1 MSAENKSYSYK
12 RNRKEIMDSLK
23 RIEGQVRGIQK
34 MVDERRYCVDVLT
47 QIAAARMALARVAL
61 IILEDHTLGCVC
73 RAIVEEEHKHEA
85 VEELLDVI
93 KKFIR

>member
-1 MSAENKSYSYK
+1 M
-12 RNRKEIMDSLK
+12 
-23 RIEGQVRGIQK
+23 
-34 MVDERRYCVDVLT
+34 DVLT